1 MADKTGTSR
10 RLYMRRRRDVEDRD
24 GWTTRSHAGGDSIAL
39 TGRVGPWHGSMI
51 EVLVE
56 LDGEWLD
63 SLARARAVCTG
74 SVRSAGHCEWHMDH
88 PKNGPCE
95 GEHQI
100 GKTPVVAD
108 EVSEEFRR
116 WREGLPGGLGPE
128 VEGMLLSCWQ
138 VSRGVA
144 LRDCL
149 ESVKAAASKV
159 DGELSKLDKISA
171 AIAEARGETKE

>member
-1 MADKTGTSR
+1 MANKTGTSR
-10 RLYMRRRRDVEDRD
+10 RLYMRRRRDVDDRD

-63 SLARARAVCTG
+63 SLAMARAICTG

-95 GEHQI
+95 GEYQV
-100 GKTPVVAD
+100 GKTPITDGKAP
-108 EVSEEFRR
+108 EAFRR
-116 WREGLPGGLGPE
+116 WRESLPGGLGPD
-128 VEGMLLSCWQ
+128 VERMLLSCWQ

-149 ESVKAAASKV
+149 DSVNAAAAKV
-159 DGELSKLDKISA
+159 SSELSELDKISA
-171 AIAEARGETKE
+171 AIAEARGEAKE